1 MTLHPTLRAAV
12 AELPRAERFH
22 LLGRAC
28 SFPLDALCNEVPSA
42 GRVLEV
48 GCGHGLVAASL
59 ALESSAREVVG
70 FDIDPDKIRDA
81 EVIARRVRAGGGHL
95 TVTEGDGAGAELPA
109 GPWDAIVIAD
119 VIYLLAP
126 ERQEQLLAA
135 CAASL
140 APGGVVVLKEN
151 DQRPW
156 LKYAF
161 ARFEE
166 VVATKVIRITA
177 GSDLHWRASGEWAAL
192 MERAGLETTVRRVD
206 KRYPYPHVLIIG
218 RRPAA

>member
-1 MTLHPTLRAAV
+1 MKLHPTLRAAV
-12 AELPRAERFH
+12 DELPRGERFH
-22 LLGRAC
+22 LLGRAK
-28 SFPLDALCNEVPSA
+28 SFPLDALCAEVPPA

-59 ALESSAREVVG
+59 ALESADREVVG

-81 EVIARRVRAGGGHL
+81 GVIAERVRAGGGRL
-95 TVTEGDGAGAELPA
+95 EVTVGDGAGALPA
-109 GPWDAIVIAD
+109 GPWDAIVIVD

-135 CAASL
+135 CADGL
-140 APGGVVVLKEN
+140 APGGVLVLKDN
-151 DQRPW
+151 DQRPR

-166 VVATKVIRITA
+166 VVATKVVRITA
-177 GSDLHWRASGEWAAL
+177 GSDLHWRSAEAWAGL
-192 MERAGLETTVRRVD
+192 MERSGLATTIRRVD
-206 KRYPYPHVLIIG
+206 KRYPYPHVIIVG
-218 RRPAA
+218 RRPA